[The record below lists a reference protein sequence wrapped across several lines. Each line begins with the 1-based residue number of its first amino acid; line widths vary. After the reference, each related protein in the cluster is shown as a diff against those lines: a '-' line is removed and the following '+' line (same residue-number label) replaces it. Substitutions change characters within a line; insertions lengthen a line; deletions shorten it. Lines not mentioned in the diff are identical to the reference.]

1 MVLKKTQGYIN
12 LHCKFTIDIRVEI
25 KVKKNQNQII
35 HKVLCRRLL
44 VLISGIALIRGQNTK
59 NIPCLIKNKS
69 NSKIILELNGEK
81 HIFLFI
87 DISINKI

>member
-44 VLISGIALIRGQNTK
+44 VLISGIALLRGQNTK

-69 NSKIILELNGEK
+69 NSKIILGLNGEK
-81 HIFLFI
+81 HIFLLLTFP
-87 DISINKI
+87 